1 LHHGAIEAFGGV
13 IDVLQT
19 GSSAAVPRWNAALD
33 ATNWWLSMAEQVA
46 SLERRSDGPTR
57 SAVKRLS
64 SKLLTLG
71 YCPFSSTGEP
81 TFAVRFN
88 GLLERSWVHAA
99 DARRGRWVY
108 DADLMVFEFTMRNG
122 EQIVPTL
129 PTSDCGSLSISL

>member
-1 LHHGAIEAFGGV
+1 LPGVNQELADLHHGAIEAFGGV

-71 YCPFSSTGEP
+71 YCLFSSTGEP
-81 TFAVRFN
+81 TLRSASTGYWKGAGFMPLTRGEAV
-88 GLLERSWVHAA
+88 GC
-99 DARRGRWVY
+99 
-108 DADLMVFEFTMRNG
+108 MMP
-122 EQIVPTL
+122 I
-129 PTSDCGSLSISL
+129 